1 MGTINDRAGFDT
13 TQQQV
18 DQATKDVN
26 QSGLNGQ
33 YDNAKTL
40 QAQLGLQSQNM
51 KLNTVL
57 GQATALKSMADKVQL

>member
-1 MGTINDRAGFDT
+1 MAHINDRYGSDVSQAA
-13 TQQQV
+13 V
-18 DQATKDVN
+18 DQATRDAN

-40 QAQLGLQSQNM
+40 QTQVGIQSQNM
-51 KLNTVL
+51 KLSTIL